1 MEIWWLEINSCIH
14 LATMTDIQI
23 HQIHEFIIWQ
33 RKKDLKTY
41 LGVNSTNIRPI
52 NRKGD
57 MYRGT

>member
-1 MEIWWLEINSCIH
+1 MVVRDKQLYT

-41 LGVNSTNIRPI
+41 LGVNSTNIRPV

-57 MYRGT
+57 MY

>member
-1 MEIWWLEINSCIH
+1 MVVRDKQLYT
-14 LATMTDIQI
+14 LATITDIQI

-41 LGVNSTNIRPI
+41 LGVNSTNIRLV

-57 MYRGT
+57 MYQGT